1 MKMPQSD
8 YDSSDLLIVDDQDQ
22 NLKLLSGI
30 LKRKGYKVRVAI
42 NGQLALQAI
51 QARPQDL
58 ILLDI
63 KMPNM
68 SGYDLME
75 ILKADP
81 QTPEIPVIVISILS
95 EAENIIRAF
104 KSGCVDYIT
113 KPFRDEEVLVRV
125 DNHLKRRR
133 YQKELL
139 KTREELEDRVRE
151 RTGDLVK
158 ANEELEYELS
168 LKKAQADISKALL
181 SQHYSIKT
189 IFSITLDYARE
200 LTGSRHGFVSSID
213 RESLESVGHTLSD
226 MFGEQ
231 CEVKDQRMA
240 FPIGPDG
247 KYPALSGHVLNTGKA
262 LFTNQPENH
271 PSAKGLPDGH
281 IMLSNYLAVLVLIEN
296 KVAGLIALANSDH
309 EYNEKD
315 IEVVERLSGILA
327 LALHRDQYELEK
339 ASMEKHLQ
347 QVQKLEAIGNLAGG
361 IAHDFNNILSAII
374 GNTKLALGD
383 VEKDSEIEDYLH
395 EIYTAGIRAKDVV
408 SKILA
413 FARRSDEAIKP
424 IQVNAIIK
432 EVLKLIR
439 SFTPATI
446 EIKHCI
452 ESESRIMGNASQIH
466 QILMNLCTN
475 AIHAMENGGV
485 LEIEL
490 KNIIVERDIR
500 RKDMDLEVG
509 DYVELRVSDTGTG
522 IDPEILEKIFE
533 PYFTTKGPAEGTGMG
548 LSMVH
553 GIVASYS
560 GKMTVDSTLGKG
572 STFAIYLP
580 VTEEQSLDRPYE
592 FDTLQGGTE
601 RILFVDDED
610 MIAKMGRRML
620 ESLGYSVTALTK
632 SLEALD
638 LFKSKPNDFDLV
650 ITDMTMPN
658 MTGDKLALEL
668 MNIRSDIPV
677 ILCTGYSKIMSDE
690 TASKIG
696 IKAFIYK
703 PTEHADL
710 AKTVRKVLDKRI

>member
-1 MKMPQSD
+1 MKQS
-8 YDSSDLLIVDDQDQ
+8 
-22 NLKLLSGI
+22 N
-30 LKRKGYKVRVAI
+30 RYKVH
-42 NGQLALQAI
+42 
-51 QARPQDL
+51 
-58 ILLDI
+58 
-63 KMPNM
+63 
-68 SGYDLME
+68 S
-75 ILKADP
+75 
-81 QTPEIPVIVISILS
+81 
-95 EAENIIRAF
+95 
-104 KSGCVDYIT
+104 
-113 KPFRDEEVLVRV
+113 
-125 DNHLKRRR
+125 
-133 YQKELL
+133 
-139 KTREELEDRVRE
+139 
-151 RTGDLVK
+151 
-158 ANEELEYELS
+158 
-168 LKKAQADISKALL
+168 
-181 SQHYSIKT
+181 
-189 IFSITLDYARE
+189 
-200 LTGSRHGFVSSID
+200 
-213 RESLESVGHTLSD
+213 
-226 MFGEQ
+226 
-231 CEVKDQRMA
+231 
-240 FPIGPDG
+240 
-247 KYPALSGHVLNTGKA
+247 
-262 LFTNQPENH
+262 
-271 PSAKGLPDGH
+271 
-281 IMLSNYLAVLVLIEN
+281 
-296 KVAGLIALANSDH
+296 
-309 EYNEKD
+309 
-315 IEVVERLSGILA
+315 
-327 LALHRDQYELEK
+327 
-339 ASMEKHLQ
+339 
-347 QVQKLEAIGNLAGG
+347 
-361 IAHDFNNILSAII
+361 
-374 GNTKLALGD
+374 
-383 VEKDSEIEDYLH
+383 
-395 EIYTAGIRAKDVV
+395 
-408 SKILA
+408 
-413 FARRSDEAIKP
+413 
-424 IQVNAIIK
+424 IIK

-439 SFTPATI
+439 SFTPTTI
-446 EIKHCI
+446 EIKHSI

-490 KNIIVERDIR
+490 KDIIVERDIR

-572 STFAIYLP
+572 STFTIYLP

-592 FDTLQGGTE
+592 FDTLPGGTE